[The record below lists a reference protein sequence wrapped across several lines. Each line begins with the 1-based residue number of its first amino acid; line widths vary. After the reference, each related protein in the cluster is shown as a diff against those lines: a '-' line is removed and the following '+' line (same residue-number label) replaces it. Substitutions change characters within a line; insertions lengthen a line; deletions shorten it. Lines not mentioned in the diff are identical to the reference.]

1 MLLLQGHP
9 GPWSASAV
17 RDTVAAI
24 AAQAEYRR
32 SLRDSLMQ
40 RLMRWLGDVIGDL
53 FGFFRDSGSGRI
65 ATIAFLVLLVLLVIA
80 RVAISARAGGGE
92 TALAFARRQRVR
104 SYDPWGD
111 AQAFVLAGRHTEA
124 AHSLFAA
131 VLQLLA
137 ARGEVRPHP
146 SKTAGDYARE
156 LRLAGSPRAR
166 AFQAFRARYDRI
178 IYGTGMCTPE
188 EYAALLGE
196 ARPFAPLERAA

>member
-1 MLLLQGHP
+1 MLLPQGNP
-9 GPWSASAV
+9 APWAASAV

-32 SLRDSLMQ
+32 SLRDSVMQ
-40 RLMRWLGDVIGDL
+40 RLMRWLGDVINEL
-53 FGFFRDSGSGRI
+53 FGYFRDSSAGRI
-65 ATIAFLVLLVLLVIA
+65 VTTSLVVLLVLLVIA
-80 RVAISARAGGGE
+80 RIVVAARAGEDE

-111 AQAFVLAGRHTEA
+111 AANFARAGRHTEA

-156 LRLAGSPRAR
+156 LRLGGSPRAR
-166 AFQAFRARYDRI
+166 AFHVFRVRYDRI
-178 IYGTGMCTPE
+178 IYGSGVCTPE

-196 ARPFAPLERAA
+196 AQPFVPLERAA